1 MENVLRTIKKEVIEL
16 NEKVSKE
23 IEQYKK
29 QIEDEPDEVV
39 KELLRKMMRC
49 DQMFFIFQLGVINEV
64 KDIVFFRN
72 AIANLVSCETELT
85 ELVNEHV
92 NLYGVE
98 ENCYL
103 DLCNYFRDKYKPIKQ
118 FLVRLED
125 ANSHP
130 ERYNY

>member
-1 MENVLRTIKKEVIEL
+1 MENILRPIKKKFIRL
-16 NEKVSKE
+16 NLRVSKE
-23 IEQYKK
+23 IEESKK
-29 QIEDEPDEVV
+29 QIENEPNEVI
-39 KELLRKMMRC
+39 KEFLTKIMRC
-49 DQMFFIFQLGVINEV
+49 DQMFFLFNCYVINED

-72 AIANLVSCETELT
+72 AIANLVSCETEFT
-85 ELVNEHV
+85 ELVNESV

-103 DLCNYFRDKYKPIKQ
+103 DLCNIFRDKYKPLKQ

-125 ANSHP
+125 ANLHP